1 MKIVPFSVPK
11 TSHESFRLQE
21 DRQAYFYDK
30 LHQHPEL
37 QVMLILKGEGTLI
50 AGDYVGRFKAEDLF
64 LIGSNQPH
72 VFRNDEAYYQPRNK
86 LKAHALSLYFNE
98 DYVGKDFWQLE
109 EVTEVRHFLSNA
121 NRGFRIADPTRTDAG
136 RIIRNMKSQKGLDK
150 IISFLQLLKM
160 LSQSGNL
167 LPLSVS
173 SWNKDYSASEGRRM
187 NDILQFTFRESHRK
201 IFIKEAAAVANLST
215 EAFCRYFKTRTL
227 KTYTTFL
234 NEVRVSHACKLLITK
249 DLSMQEVCYQSGFN
263 NLSNFNRIFK
273 KIVGKTPS
281 NYLH

>member
-1 MKIVPFSVPK
+1 MKVVPFSVPK
-11 TSHESFRLQE
+11 ISHAAFRLQE
-21 DRQAYFYDK
+21 DRQPHFYDK
-30 LHQHPEL
+30 LHQHPEI

-50 AGDYVGRFKAEDLF
+50 AGDYVGRFKANDLF

-72 VFRNDEAYYQPRNK
+72 VFRNDEAYYQPKNK

-98 DYVGKDFWQLE
+98 EYAGEDFWQLE
-109 EVTEVRHFLSNA
+109 ELTEVRHFLSHA
-121 NRGFRIADPTRTDAG
+121 NQGFRIGEPTRSGVAH
-136 RIIRNMKSQKGLDK
+136 IICDMKLQKGLEK
-150 IISFLQLLKM
+150 IISFLQMLRI
-160 LSQSGNL
+160 LSQSNNL
-167 LPLSVS
+167 QPLSVS
-173 SWNKDYSASEGRRM
+173 SWDKDYSASEGKRM
-187 NDILQFTFRESHRK
+187 NDILQFTFRESHRE
-201 IFIKEAAAVANLST
+201 IFIQEVAEVAHLST

-234 NEVRVSHACKLLITK
+234 NEVRVSHACKLLITR
-249 DLSMQEVCYQSGFN
+249 DLSIQEVCYQSGFN